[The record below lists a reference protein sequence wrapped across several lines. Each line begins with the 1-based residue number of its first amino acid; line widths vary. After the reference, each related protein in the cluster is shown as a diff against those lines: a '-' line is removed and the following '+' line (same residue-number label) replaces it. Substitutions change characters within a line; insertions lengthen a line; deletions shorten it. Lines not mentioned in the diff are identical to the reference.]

1 MPVGILVWT
10 QIGNV
15 LWRIQTL
22 QPMNV
27 MKLLMDNFILMSE
40 NIFPFQAV
48 GFLQQIMTEHLS
60 I

>member
-27 MKLLMDNFILMSE
+27 MKLLMDDFIIMSE
-40 NIFPFQAV
+40 KIFLFQAV
-48 GFLQQIMTEHLS
+48 GF
-60 I
+60 